1 MGAIS
6 GDMGGYVMLSG
17 AAGEYW
23 IKVRITEDD
32 SEWFAPK
39 PPGVTVTLDPGSF
52 NDYDLYVYYGSC
64 GGDLYSSANWEG
76 AVEQLSISWDDE
88 WFPVGYDDS
97 EDIYVLVKFFE
108 AAPFY
113 DTSSEQ
119 VACYPWS
126 LLIEGYNYQ

>member
-1 MGAIS
+1 MIN
-6 GDMGGYVMLSG
+6 G

-23 IKVRITEDD
+23 LKVRITEDMGGFLSFD
-32 SEWFAPK
+32 ED
-39 PPGVTVTLDPGSF
+39 PGVTVTLDPGSF

-64 GGDLYSSANWEG
+64 GGDLYSSSNWEG
-76 AVEQLSISWDDE
+76 AVEQISLSWTDE
-88 WFPVGYDDS
+88 WFPFGVDDS

-108 AAPFY
+108 AYPFY